1 MTEKELEKR
10 MALQAELLPL
20 LSEHATYGKNIDTSQ
35 VVAAFNKP
43 LPELEAWRDEL
54 KAKLAK
60 REHDLIEDGMVALV
74 SSGMDCDGIE
84 WFNDVT
90 IVPELEADKR
100 EHDAYAWADG
110 PINIVRMAPSEAMK
124 LEYTSRDR
132 VAAAHENGH
141 PWSI

>member
-1 MTEKELEKR
+1 MTEKELEKSK
-10 MALQAELLPL
+10 ALQAELLPL
-20 LSEHATYGKNIDTSQ
+20 LSELENNEGGAVHQ
-35 VVAAFNKP
+35 VIEAFHKP

-60 REHDLIEDGMVALV
+60 RQADIVEDGMVALV
-74 SSGMDCDGIE
+74 SSGMDCDGVE
-84 WFNDVT
+84 WSNEVT
-90 IVPELEADKR
+90 IVSELEADKR

-110 PINIVRMAPSEAMK
+110 PIDIVRMAPSEAVK
-124 LEYTSRDR
+124 LECTSRDR